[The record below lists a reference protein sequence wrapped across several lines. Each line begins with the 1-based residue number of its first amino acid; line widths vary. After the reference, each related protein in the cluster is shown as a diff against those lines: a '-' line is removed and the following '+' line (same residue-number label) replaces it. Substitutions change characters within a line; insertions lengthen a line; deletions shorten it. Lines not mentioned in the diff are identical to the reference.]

1 MEKTTAEKIQELK
14 TLRAE
19 LLAAAEQ
26 QDGESGDNNA
36 AIAAMRK
43 YYASN
48 YLCEDNN
55 DSSLSQTKEELV
67 AQYEEPALDEQEHGK
82 TLTLTRRR

>member
-26 QDGESGDNNA
+26 LICSF
-36 AIAAMRK
+36 
-43 YYASN
+43 
-48 YLCEDNN
+48 
-55 DSSLSQTKEELV
+55 LV
-67 AQYEEPALDEQEHGK
+67 AANFSVTNRYQTELDSINVAYPKKDTEEII
-82 TLTLTRRR
+82 

>member
-14 TLRAE
+14 MLRAE
-19 LLAAAEQ
+19 LLASAEQ

-43 YYASN
+43 YYATN
-48 YLCEDNN
+48 YLCENSD
-55 DSSLSQTKEELV
+55 DSSLSQAREELTS
-67 AQYEEPALDEQEHGK
+67 QYSESASDEQEQGK

>member
-43 YYASN
+43 YYAAN
-48 YLCEDNN
+48 YPCENDN
-55 DSSLSQTKEELV
+55 DSSLSQTKEEIA
-67 AQYEEPALDEQEHGK
+67 AQYEEYVSDEQEQGK